1 MNIEREIL
9 RGDQTKQAEI
19 VPFALDQ
26 VNTCVG
32 NVLPLPGPKRRCFT
46 PFFIIHA
53 VLRGGDVSQI
63 DVVVMMIYWEYVT
76 E

>member
-1 MNIEREIL
+1 MASLRALDGLVSLLARSNSLLRVSGEIL

-32 NVLPLPGPKRRCFT
+32 NVLPLPR
-46 PFFIIHA
+46 PFVPREMGF
-53 VLRGGDVSQI
+53 
-63 DVVVMMIYWEYVT
+63 
-76 E
+76 